1 MDEYQKYIRKK
12 EEMQLQESLMKAR
25 LNYIQYEKEQEEK
38 RKKEKDEPEISIPV
52 TVAEK
57 QREFSEVDEQK
68 LKIENIH
75 SEITSELG
83 KTTKT
88 FTDINQNAKIFKSI
102 LSKVEENKLVN
113 SDTNEENKLYLSE
126 AQKILTKQVEDFLQ
140 TDQAL
145 DKLTNQLNTFIEDL
159 SLDEESLEGDSW
171 DTSNKFDLNNQIL
184 SDSLNK
190 VIEKSQIDL
199 KELHESEAKNT
210 DGTIEMGE
218 DGEKKIAHVDT
229 VESDDKLK
237 KLEDKIV
244 ESLSKSSKYA
254 EKFKSGDIKIKI
266 ISFNAVNGED
276 QDESLKNLL
285 SGYKN

>member
-12 EEMQLQESLMKAR
+12 EEMQLQESLLKAR

-38 RKKEKDEPEISIPV
+38 RQKEKDEPEISIPV
-52 TVAEK
+52 TVSG
-57 QREFSEVDEQK
+57 QQQEFGEVDEQK

-88 FTDINQNAKIFKSI
+88 FANINQNGKIFKSI

-113 SDTNEENKLYLSE
+113 GDATNDENKLYLSE

-145 DKLTNQLNTFIEDL
+145 DKLTNQLNTLIDDL
-159 SLDEESLEGDSW
+159 SLDEESLEGDGW
-171 DTSNKFDLNNQIL
+171 EASNKFDLNNQIL
-184 SDSLNK
+184 SDTLNK
-190 VIEKSQIDL
+190 VIEKSQTDL
-199 KELHESEAKNT
+199 KELHKSETKNA
-210 DGTIEMGE
+210 DGKIEMGE
-218 DGEKKIAHVDT
+218 GGEKTIADVDT

-266 ISFNAVNGED
+266 ISFNDINGED

-285 SGYKN
+285 SG

>member
-12 EEMQLQESLMKAR
+12 EEMQLQESLLKAR

-38 RKKEKDEPEISIPV
+38 RQKEKDEPEISIPV
-52 TVAEK
+52 TVSG
-57 QREFSEVDEQK
+57 QQQEFSEVDEQK

-88 FTDINQNAKIFKSI
+88 FANINQNAKIFKSI

-113 SDTNEENKLYLSE
+113 GDAINEENKLYLSE

-145 DKLTNQLNTFIEDL
+145 DKLTNQLNTLIDDL
-159 SLDEESLEGDSW
+159 SLDEESLEGDGW
-171 DTSNKFDLNNQIL
+171 EASNKFDLNNQIL
-184 SDSLNK
+184 SDTLNK
-190 VIEKSQIDL
+190 VIEKSQTDL
-199 KELHESEAKNT
+199 KELHKSETKNA

-218 DGEKKIAHVDT
+218 DGEKTIADVDT

-266 ISFNAVNGED
+266 ISFNDINGED

-285 SGYKN
+285 SG